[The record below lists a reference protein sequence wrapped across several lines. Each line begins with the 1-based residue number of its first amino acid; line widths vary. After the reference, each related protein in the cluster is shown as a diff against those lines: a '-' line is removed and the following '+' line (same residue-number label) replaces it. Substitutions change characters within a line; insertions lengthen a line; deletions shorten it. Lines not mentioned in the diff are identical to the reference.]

1 MKLLD
6 TSVVVDI
13 DRGGVDDKVATLD
26 EQGRHLLSMVTV
38 TELQLG
44 VELQYDPG
52 TDAYRAAQDK
62 LTRLLARFDIHP
74 ISRPIATTAARIIG
88 SLKQQGRPL
97 DDLHDVYI
105 AATARTQQLPVVT
118 ANVNDF
124 ERIDD
129 VEVIDWETF

>member
-1 MKLLD
+1 
-6 TSVVVDI
+6 
-13 DRGGVDDKVATLD
+13 
-26 EQGRHLLSMVTV
+26 MVTP

-44 VELQYDPG
+44 VELQHEPG
-52 TDAYRAAQDK
+52 TDAYREAQDK
-62 LTRLLARFDIHP
+62 LTRLLARFEILP
-74 ISRPIATTAARIIG
+74 VSRPVATTAARIIG

-118 ANVNDF
+118 ANIDHF
-124 ERIDD
+124 ERIDN